1 MISTAGASAD
11 RAVGS
16 LVGAAIGD
24 ALGWPQEP
32 RGGLVGGARARANR
46 PPKPEFTGW
55 DRNAGSRFLRYQ
67 ERVQPGEY
75 SDDTQLM
82 LAVARSCLKGDLWL
96 RHLTK
101 RELPAWPT
109 YQRGGGRA
117 VLSAANAWGSGVPPW
132 EARPGQRLQA
142 VDAYFAAGA
151 NGAAMRI
158 APHAVWLAQRS
169 EGSALRRRVM
179 RDAVTTH
186 GHPRAIIGAMCLATT
201 ISVALAAREPLVQD
215 ELIAAAASGLS
226 PLNAVA
232 DDLPSG
238 WADSTRQ
245 AWFEAT
251 WEDTLR
257 EMRDLLEVARRSVAR
272 GSMSNV
278 SDTLRELGATGEFS
292 GSGTHSVVAAIYL
305 ASRAGARPMGG
316 LLQAAFEPD
325 IDTDTVASMTASVL
339 GAVHGVR
346 WLEPMLDVQDLS
358 YIADMANRLA
368 APSDSSD
375 QVEQL
380 DEEPVSARLFQRQLD
395 GGADSG
401 PFVDGRRFR
410 VLERSL
416 LNESPWVVRYR
427 LELSDGQKVIVDRAK
442 RTPPEREGELS
453 SPKHVDVAVA
463 SAVLPTRDL
472 AATRAFYERVLGR
485 RLVVQQ
491 GTLELGA
498 GIGFVEVSDSTQSW
512 TPDAQVTV
520 RVEAI
525 TAAMQQVP
533 AARMRVDGTAILKDP
548 DGRLVVLIEKQGNRN
563 A

>member
-1 MISTAGASAD
+1 MNSTAGTAAD

-55 DRNAGSRFLRYQ
+55 NRNAGSRFLRYQ

-101 RELPAWPT
+101 CELPAWPT

-117 VLSAANAWGSGVPPW
+117 VLSAANAWGAGVPPW
-132 EARPGQRLQA
+132 EARPGQRSQQL
-142 VDAYFAAGA
+142 DAYFAAGA

-158 APHAVWLAQRS
+158 APHALWLAQRA
-169 EGSALRRRVM
+169 EGPALRRRVM
-179 RDAVTTH
+179 RDAITTH
-186 GHPRAIIGAMCLATT
+186 GHPRAIIGAMCLAAT
-201 ISVALAAREPLVQD
+201 ISIALAAREPLVQD
-215 ELIAAAASGLS
+215 ELIAAAASGLA
-226 PLNAVA
+226 PLSAVA
-232 DDLPSG
+232 DELPAA
-238 WADSTRQ
+238 WADPTRQ

-257 EMRDLLEVARRSVAR
+257 EMRELLKVAQQSVAR

-305 ASRAGARPMGG
+305 ASRAGARPMAG
-316 LLQAAFEPD
+316 LLQAAFEPN

-339 GAVHGVR
+339 GAVHGMR
-346 WLEPMLDVQDLS
+346 WLEPLLEVQDLS
-358 YIADMANRLA
+358 YIADIANRLA
-368 APSDSSD
+368 APSGALD
-375 QVEQL
+375 QLGQP
-380 DEEPVSARLFQRQLD
+380 DEEPVSVRQFQRELD
-395 GGADSG
+395 RGADSG
-401 PFVDGRRFR
+401 LFVDGRRFR
-410 VLERSL
+410 LLERSPL
-416 LNESPWVVRYR
+416 SESPWVVRYR
-427 LELSDGQKVIVDRAK
+427 LELSDGQTVVVDRAK

-453 SPKHVDVAVA
+453 RPNYVDSAVA

-472 AATRAFYERVLGR
+472 ASTRAFYERVLGR
-485 RLVVQQ
+485 RLVVQH

-498 GIGFVEVSDSTQSW
+498 GIGFVEVSGSTQSW

-520 RVEAI
+520 HVEDF
-525 TAAMQQVP
+525 TAALRQVD
-533 AARMRVDGTAILKDP
+533 AARMRADGTATLKDP
-548 DGRLVVLIEKQGNRN
+548 DGRLVVLIERQGNRN

>member
-1 MISTAGASAD
+1 MISTAEANAD

-46 PPKPEFTGW
+46 SPRPEFTGW

-82 LAVARSCLKGDLWL
+82 LAVARSCLRGDLWL
-96 RHLTK
+96 RHFTK

-117 VLSAANAWGSGVPPW
+117 VLSAANAWSAGGPPW
-132 EARPGQRLQA
+132 EARPGRRPQA

-158 APHAVWLAQRS
+158 APHALLLAQ
-169 EGSALRRRVM
+169 GSKGPSLRRRVM
-179 RDAVTTH
+179 RDAITTH
-186 GHPRAIIGAMCLATT
+186 GHPRAIIGAMCLAAT
-201 ISVALAAREPLVQD
+201 IAAALTSREPLIQE
-215 ELIAAAASGLS
+215 ELISAAASGLS
-226 PLNAVA
+226 PLSAVA
-232 DDLPSG
+232 EDLPSG

-245 AWFEAT
+245 AWFEKT

-257 EMRDLLEVARRSVAR
+257 EMHGLLEVARRSVAR

-278 SDTLRELGATGEFS
+278 SETLRELGAVGEFS
-292 GSGTHSVVAAIYL
+292 GSGTHSVVAAVYL
-305 ASRAGARPMGG
+305 ASRAGARPMSG

-346 WLEPMLDVQDLS
+346 WLEPMLDVQDMS
-358 YIADMANRLA
+358 YIADIANRLVA
-368 APSDSSD
+368 SSD
-375 QVEQL
+375 GSDRLEQP

-395 GGADSG
+395 DGADSG
-401 PFVDGRRFR
+401 PFVDGRRFH

-416 LNESPWVVRYR
+416 LNENPWVVRYR
-427 LELSDGQKVIVDRAK
+427 LELSDGQTVVVDRAK
-442 RTPPEREGELS
+442 RTPPDREGELS
-453 SPKHVDVAVA
+453 SPKYVDAAVA
-463 SAVLPTRDL
+463 SAVLPTRNL
-472 AATRAFYERVLGR
+472 TATRGFYEQVLGR
-485 RLVVQQ
+485 RLVVQE
-491 GTLELGA
+491 GTLELGE
-498 GIGFVEVSDSTQSW
+498 GIGFVEVDESTQSW

-520 RVEAI
+520 HVEAI
-525 TAAMQQVP
+525 KTAVQRVP
-533 AARMRVDGTAILKDP
+533 AARMRTDGTATLPDP
-548 DGRLVVLIEKQGNRN
+548 DGRLVVLIEKQENRLS
-563 A
+563 